1 MTREGSRLLCRL
13 LWFALLAACGD
24 DARPGAEVGPELA
37 SEVDAE
43 VLAEADAIAE
53 ESAEPE
59 AEIVAVETIDE
70 VAGEVDEIVAVET
83 IDDVVDDGEVTPDG
97 SNTPL
102 DDDLEPCDHPEF
114 WPFSLRSEQVPLR
127 IHWRMPRD
135 EAVARESLAILEY
148 AWQVQVDELGFAA
161 PLRDGGTCGEDDALD
176 IFTWRGA
183 PYAYVNIWE
192 DNVATAWDDGYSYMV
207 VDAWGEFGGDELPAT
222 LAHEFNH
229 MCQTAYDWSDTAF
242 LYEATATYI
251 EDAVYDD
258 HDSYMELLFDFQGN
272 PDWSLDHDDGYE
284 TWYMY
289 GAVLWLHYI
298 GDRFYGGDEAWVAEL
313 WKGLR
318 SGWRENEPDFVDSLD
333 KMLAEFG
340 KSYADTVVE
349 FARWR
354 WYVHARDDGMHLE
367 EAGAFPRD
375 ALPEVAATIPATGGT
390 AVVRP
395 MMLGTAYVDITSSVG
410 GPDAVMLSLQTT
422 VAAADVQWVVQVVP
436 GIAPGSDG
444 DLLSLPERVALTDV
458 GGRIMRTVAITAL
471 PGIDRDID
479 PDERTNERFTVTLTV
494 APEESP

>member
-1 MTREGSRLLCRL
+1 MIGRYLLL
-13 LWFALLAACGD
+13 AGVLAACGD
-24 DARPGAEVGPELA
+24 DARPGADVEVSPEV
-37 SEVDAE
+37 EVAPE
-43 VLAEADAIAE
+43 VLEEVEVLDEVEALE
-53 ESAEPE
+53 EVE
-59 AEIVAVETIDE
+59 AVETEIVAVETIDE
-70 VAGEVDEIVAVET
+70 VDEVGEVA
-83 IDDVVDDGEVTPDG
+83 DVGPDG

-102 DDDLEPCDHPEF
+102 DDDLEPCDYPEY

-127 IHWRMPRD
+127 VHWRMPRD
-135 EAVARESLAILEY
+135 EVVAKEALAILEY
-148 AWQVQVDELGFAA
+148 AWQVEVDELGFAA
-161 PLRDGGTCGEDDALD
+161 PLRDDGTCGEDDALD

-192 DNVATAWDDGYSYMV
+192 ENTATPWDDGFAYMV

-229 MCQTAYDWSDTAF
+229 MCQTAYDWSDTTF

-258 HDSYMELLFDFQGN
+258 HDSYMYLLFDFQGN
-272 PDWSLDHDDGYE
+272 PDWSLDHDDDYE

-289 GAVLWLHYI
+289 GAALWLHYI
-298 GDRFYGGDEAWVAEL
+298 GDRFYGGDERWAAEL

-318 SGWRENEPDFVDSLD
+318 SSWRDNEPDFVDSLD
-333 KMLAEFG
+333 KMLAVFG

-354 WYVHARDDGMHLE
+354 WFVNARDDGMHIE

-375 ALPEVAATIPATGGT
+375 ALPDVAATIPATGGT

-395 MMLGTAYVDITSSVG
+395 MMLGTSYIDITTTAG
-410 GPDAVMLSLQTT
+410 GPDEVMVSLQTT
-422 VAAADVQWVVQVVP
+422 VDAAVVQWVVQVVP
-436 GIAPGSDG
+436 GVVAGSDG
-444 DLLSLPERVALTDV
+444 AMLTPPERVALTDV
-458 GGRIMRTVAITAL
+458 GGRVMRTVAITAL

-479 PDERTNERFTVTLTV
+479 PDERTDERFTVTLIV
-494 APEESP
+494 EPVESP